1 MARPRKGKRAA
12 ARAVR
17 GPFPTRP
24 VLVLLGW
31 TALLASIVVG
41 ARQLEGHV
49 RTAPPPETRIEWV
62 DLPDWLMDPA
72 WSATLTEIEQG
83 QHMERPAPLVFP
95 DTNIHDDQVCTYVH
109 AVVSRSP
116 WIEHVKKVVKLRD
129 GRVRIH
135 ATFRAPFA
143 VVEHL
148 RRAHLVDAS
157 GVRLPRS
164 WGSEFEP
171 DGLTWLRIRG
181 ARTRL
186 PATGERFIG
195 TEIDAGLALASYLY
209 VAAEEGKAPYLAE
222 LDAIDVSK
230 YDENIGGLRIFP
242 KESGSYIYWG
252 HVPGE
257 GYGVESPAEQKLEAL
272 QKLYNEWGMDAPWPF
287 RVSNAPE
294 ITFISGPD

>member
-17 GPFPTRP
+17 PPFPTRV

-31 TALLASIVVG
+31 TGLLASIVIG
-41 ARQLEGHV
+41 ARQLEAHV
-49 RTAPPPETRIEWV
+49 LGAPPPITRIEWV
-62 DLPDWLMDPA
+62 DLPEWLQDPL
-72 WSATLTEIEQG
+72 WATALQEIEQG
-83 QHMERPAPLVFP
+83 QHMERPAPLVYP

-109 AVVSRSP
+109 YVVSRSP
-116 WIEHVKKVVKLRD
+116 WIRHVEKVVKLRD

-148 RRAHLVDAS
+148 RRAHLVDSS

-171 DGLTWLRIRG
+171 DGLAWLRVRG

-186 PATGERFIG
+186 PGTGERFIG
-195 TEIDAGLALASYLY
+195 TDVQAGLALASYLY
-209 VAAEEGKAPYLAE
+209 VAAEEGKVPYLAE
-222 LDAIDVSK
+222 LDAIDVSN
-230 YDENIGGLRIFP
+230 YDEKIGGLRIFP

-257 GYGVESPAEQKLEAL
+257 GYGVEASAEQKLEAL
-272 QKLYNEWGMDAPWPF
+272 QSLYKKWGMQAPWPF

-294 ITFISGPD
+294 ITFISGSE